1 MASLGWFDRNKRHTI
16 RETLHFSL
24 IEERLKFKISIS
36 KNTAA
41 LNLNLHKANASRKRF
56 GEGRLTVALSNGD
69 LVLVVMVVAADGSV
83 RR

>member
-41 LNLNLHKANASRKRF
+41 LNLHKANASRKRF